1 MRLLRMAIVALIATG
16 FWSAP
21 ALGCAFDLD
30 CSIGSKCYK
39 PSGSLYGWCVGGMSP
54 GNSND
59 KKPAYDPMDLT
70 GKKAI
75 PVLSILTA
83 ELAASVSKIPGST
96 ALAFD

>member
-1 MRLLRMAIVALIATG
+1 MRLLRMTLVALMMTG
-16 FWSAP
+16 FWSVP

-30 CSIGSKCYK
+30 CAIGSKCYK

-70 GKKAI
+70 GKKGNTC
-75 PVLSILTA
+75 S
-83 ELAASVSKIPGST
+83 
-96 ALAFD
+96 FDLDCGIGGQCVKDSGIYGTCL